1 MSESSTGSGKL
12 YYPIGEVA
20 KMLGENVS
28 CIRHWTQQFDSFV
41 KPHTNKKGDRFYTEK
56 DIKTLKTIHYL
67 VRECKLQLA
76 GAKAK
81 LEAARY
87 TPQVTEMPETDSETK
102 EAAEPA
108 LKESLGTR
116 AEVVSRLREIR
127 QTLEDIKSY
136 L

>member
-1 MSESSTGSGKL
+1 MSETSTGSGKL
-12 YYPIGEVA
+12 YYSIGEVA

-28 CIRHWTQQFDSFV
+28 CIRHWTQQFDTFV

-87 TPQVTEMPETDSETK
+87 TPQVTDLPEAEPETK
-102 EAAEPA
+102 EAAAAA
-108 LKESLGTR
+108 LKEDLGTR
-116 AEVVSRLREIR
+116 AEVVSRLRAIR